1 MLLPTLLLP
10 GESSPRLNGGAA
22 FLLVSLISYL
32 STAGREGRGNVSQR
46 RFGFQSLRPPR

>member
-10 GESSPRLNGGAA
+10 GESSRRLNGGA

-46 RFGFQSLRPPR
+46 RFGFQSLCPPR